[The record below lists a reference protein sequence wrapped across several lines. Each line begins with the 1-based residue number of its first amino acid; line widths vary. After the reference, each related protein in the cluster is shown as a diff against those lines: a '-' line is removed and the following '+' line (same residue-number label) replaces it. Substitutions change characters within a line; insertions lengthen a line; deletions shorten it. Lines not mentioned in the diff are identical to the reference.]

1 VPGTASKP
9 ETTLEYLNNHG
20 YSEDYIAIRFR
31 DMLRYLQD
39 FINITKIA
47 KKNIQNIDIDMDL
60 LKKAVIDYFVD
71 TVRIKE
77 FHDIPKTRTEKIYAY
92 TAYWLLK
99 RKPIQI
105 KRDFEGSLFINEL
118 FIFAYLLSGILAE
131 KNLIDAKCV
140 NIDGFIEFQELLF
153 YNLKYRQVTQQSLEL
168 MIKAFYSGCD
178 FLPNAIKTGTLKQ

>member
-1 VPGTASKP
+1 MPETAS
-9 ETTLEYLNNHG
+9 EYLNKNG
-20 YSEDYIAIRFR
+20 YSDDDIAIRFR
-31 DMLRYLQD
+31 DLLRYLQK
-39 FINITKIA
+39 FITFEKQA
-47 KKNIQNIDIDMDL
+47 QNIDIDMDL

-118 FIFAYLLSGILAE
+118 FISAYLLNGMLTE
-131 KNLIDAKCV
+131 KNLTSEKCV
-140 NIDGFIEFQELLF
+140 NRDGFHDFFILLF
-153 YNLKYRQVTQQSLEL
+153 YNLKYRQVSQQSLEL

-178 FLPNAIKTGTLKQ
+178 FFVAGKGAQ